1 MSTVKSKK
9 LQVGTDASASN
20 NFTIYQPAT
29 PDGTLR
35 IGVGNA
41 DNPTEVGQF
50 NANGYKPA
58 EPVVIMGYSTTNQTI
73 ANGTVTKLQ
82 YNAIGY
88 ETTSSSNYNTSTYEY
103 TIPYNG
109 IYLINHTVEILL
121 YANSIHS
128 GIYVNGGT
136 GGSSRGINDR
146 WQQSGNSV
154 NSGNDHHTTINIKT
168 LNLIAGDVI
177 SFYTYH
183 SSGASKNISS
193 SRCSFS
199 IMLLAQR

>member
-9 LQVGTDASASN
+9 LQVGTDATSSN

-41 DNPTEVGQF
+41 DNPTEVGRF
-50 NANGYKPA
+50 TSAGYKPA
-58 EPVVIMGYSTTNQTI
+58 EPVAIMGYSTTNQTI
-73 ANGTVTKLQ
+73 ANGTTTKLQ

-109 IYLINHTVEILL
+109 IYLINNTVEILF

-128 GIYVNGGT
+128 GIYINGGN
-136 GGSSRGINDR
+136 GGSSRGHNDP

-168 LNLIAGDVI
+168 LNLTAGDVI

-183 SSGASKNISS
+183 SSGASKDIAA
-193 SRCSFS
+193 SRSSFS